1 MFEQEIEME
10 QRQSSVVPL
19 LLIIAMILAFVGV
32 AAYYVVQNGK
42 VLPAAEAGVLIE
54 QSLKADGPAT
64 IHFET
69 GKVVATMQDRPYD
82 ANYRLFER
90 AGLLKIGKDNG
101 HFTPV
106 ELTATGEKMLADI
119 PGVTNTKDEKGQ
131 SIRHVLPIAERKLL
145 GAPKVTMTGMGRAKA
160 EFTWAWE
167 PNKMGE
173 LLDASG
179 PLVKSFSTWDR
190 ATLIDKYGAKFY
202 HGEPNKVTT
211 NFIRGDK
218 GWQISN
224 E

>member
-1 MFEQEIEME
+1 
-10 QRQSSVVPL
+10 
-19 LLIIAMILAFVGV
+19 VGV
-32 AAYYVVQNGK
+32 AAYYVIQNRK
-42 VLPAAEAGVLIE
+42 VLPAAEASVLIE

-69 GKVVATMQDRPYD
+69 GKVIATMQDRPYD
-82 ANYRLFER
+82 ANYRLFEK
-90 AGLLKIGKDNG
+90 AGLVKIGKDNG

-106 ELTATGEKMLADI
+106 ELTTAGEKMLRDI
-119 PGVTNTKDEKGQ
+119 PGVTNTKDQKGQ
-131 SIRHVLPIAERKLL
+131 SVTHVVPIAERNLV
-145 GAPKVTMTGMGRAKA
+145 GTPTVTMLGIGRAKV
-160 EFTWAWE
+160 EFAWAWK

-173 LLDASG
+173 MLDASG
-179 PLVKSFSTWDR
+179 PLVKSFNTWDR

-211 NFIRGDK
+211 SIVRGDK